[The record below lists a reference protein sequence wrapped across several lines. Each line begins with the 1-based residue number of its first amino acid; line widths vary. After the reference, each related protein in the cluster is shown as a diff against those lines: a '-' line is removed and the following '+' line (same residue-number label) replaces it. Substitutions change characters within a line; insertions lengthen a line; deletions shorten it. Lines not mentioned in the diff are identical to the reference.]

1 MAPSPPLGGGGDPDG
16 DSGEGDPD
24 EYDDDDDFEGIGDDE
39 GDRDRRSGNRRRSP
53 GDPDGDDLPNGG
65 RGRARRAATP
75 PVLAVRVKEAES
87 IKVAAF
93 PEPPAFRNW
102 KSALRQE
109 VAAASGRPDEA
120 FGWFQAIDHM
130 SFEALANPGA
140 FSTLDTKLGAALQ
153 KGGPR

>member
-1 MAPSPPLGGGGDPDG
+1 MPPSLT
-16 DSGEGDPD
+16 S
-24 EYDDDDDFEGIGDDE
+24 
-39 GDRDRRSGNRRRSP
+39 
-53 GDPDGDDLPNGG
+53 
-65 RGRARRAATP
+65 
-75 PVLAVRVKEAES
+75 
-87 IKVAAF
+87 
-93 PEPPAFRNW
+93 PAFRNW

-153 KGGPR
+153 KAARGDLVRQITLTEEKEAKEGRLLKGRQILKLIY